1 MKIKMKIRR
10 SLCFLPAL
18 CLLLFSACAP
28 FRATALPSD
37 TELTGEYLSPEEL
50 SGDLISVGFSQ
61 LGSESLWRRANT
73 ESVEQALREEN
84 GYFLLFHNARQK
96 QENQI
101 KAIRSFLSQNVD
113 CIVFSPI
120 TEEGW
125 TTVLEEAQ
133 KAEIPVILLDRSI
146 DRRDAALYTCFVG
159 EDMEQ
164 EGRNAGLWLERYL
177 REKGMEEQEIRIAVL
192 RGTQGSSAQRGRSMG
207 FDRILEKHP
216 NWHIVQ
222 QADGDFTTAKAKEA
236 MQDILRSGVPFDVL
250 LSQNDDMTFGALEA
264 LSEAGIST
272 GEDGIAVISFDACRQ
287 ALELVEQGVI
297 NVDIECNPES
307 GELLASVISR
317 IMRGEEVEKAYYME
331 DRVFT
336 RDNVSACIND
346 RKY

>member
-1 MKIKMKIRR
+1 MKRRIRR
-10 SLCFLPAL
+10 SLCFLALL
-18 CLLLFSACAP
+18 CLLLCSACAP
-28 FRATALPSD
+28 FCVTLPSD
-37 TELTGEYLSPEEL
+37 AADTGEYLSPEEL
-50 SGDLISVGFSQ
+50 RGDLVSVGFSQ

-73 ESVEQALREEN
+73 GSVEQALREEN

-101 KAIRSFLSQNVD
+101 KAIRSFISQNVD

-125 TTVLEEAQ
+125 TTVLKEAR

-146 DRRDAALYTCFVG
+146 DGRDEALYTSFVG

-164 EGRNAGLWLERYL
+164 EGRNAGLWLESYTRG
-177 REKGMEEQEIRIAVL
+177 RGMEEQELRIAVL
-192 RGTQGSSAQRGRSMG
+192 RGTRGSSAQRGRSMG

-264 LSEAGIST
+264 LSEAGIPT
-272 GEDGIAVISFDACRQ
+272 GEEGIAVISFDACKQ

-307 GELLASVISR
+307 GELLASVIAR

-336 RDNVSACIND
+336 KDNVREAIGN
-346 RKY
+346 RGY

>member
-1 MKIKMKIRR
+1 MKRRIRR
-10 SLCFLPAL
+10 SLCFLALL
-18 CLLLFSACAP
+18 CLLLCSACEP
-28 FRATALPSD
+28 FCVTLPSD
-37 TELTGEYLSPEEL
+37 AADTREYLSPEEL
-50 SGDLISVGFSQ
+50 RGDLVSVGFSQ

-101 KAIRSFLSQNVD
+101 KAIRSFISQNVD

-125 TTVLEEAQ
+125 TTVLEEAR

-146 DRRDAALYTCFVG
+146 DGRDEALYTSFVG

-164 EGRNAGLWLERYL
+164 EGRNAGLWLESYTRG
-177 REKGMEEQEIRIAVL
+177 RGMEEQELRIAVL
-192 RGTQGSSAQRGRSMG
+192 RGTRGSSAQRGRSMG

-264 LSEAGIST
+264 LSEAGIPT
-272 GEDGIAVISFDACRQ
+272 GEEGIAVISFDACKQ

-307 GELLASVISR
+307 GELLASVIAR

-336 RDNVSACIND
+336 KDNVREAIGN
-346 RKY
+346 RGY